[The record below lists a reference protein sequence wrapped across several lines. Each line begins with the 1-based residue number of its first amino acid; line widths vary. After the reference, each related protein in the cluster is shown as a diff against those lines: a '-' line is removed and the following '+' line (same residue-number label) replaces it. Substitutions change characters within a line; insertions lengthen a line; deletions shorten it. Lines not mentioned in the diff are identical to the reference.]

1 METNG
6 TGSARKPGSSAFNN
20 RFYYL
25 NKGIAMSPRRIS
37 LISFILIA
45 AIFIA
50 GKLVHANEPVGKRLS
65 AGATQSLYVDPEGQ
79 LWAWGN
85 VTDGKTKSVKPVK
98 IMDNVK
104 SVSASTGIS
113 YSFAV
118 KKDGTAWGW
127 GDNYFG
133 QIVPKTD
140 SSTAYINKPVKVLDD
155 VRIVESGNATV
166 FAIKN
171 DNTLWGWGAPGLRR
185 GDVIPSSSSTPSRV
199 LDNVVM
205 ASASISHTIAV
216 DSGNTFWGWGDN
228 RCPSYPEKRHRPLKV
243 NLDALHDRKIV
254 SISSTMGQTFAV
266 TSDGLLWQWGAD
278 RKTRRSCLTDNMILP
293 SHMKGIDNIKAIAP
307 GKDYLLILKK
317 DGTVWSWN
325 WTEKPLKNVPKYR
338 QIPLTGIIE
347 IAAGDHHFLA
357 LKKDGTVWAAGA
369 NQYGQLGNGTT
380 RYSEV
385 PVKVALPE
393 QMVWHKTAM
402 DHFAEYARVMIN

>member
-1 METNG
+1 
-6 TGSARKPGSSAFNN
+6 
-20 RFYYL
+20 
-25 NKGIAMSPRRIS
+25 MSPRR
-37 LISFILIA
+37 LYLVNLFIIV
-45 AIFIA
+45 AIFA
-50 GKLVHANEPVGKRLS
+50 FGKLAHANEPTGKRLS

-85 VTDGKTKSVKPVK
+85 VTNGKKKSVKPVK
-98 IMDNVK
+98 IMDDVK
-104 SVSASTGIS
+104 SVSASTGVS

-133 QIVPKTD
+133 QIRPKTD
-140 SSTAYINKPVKVLDD
+140 SGTAYIPKPVKVMDN
-155 VRIVESGNATV
+155 VRIVESGNSTV

-171 DNTLWGWGAPGLRR
+171 DNTLWGWGAPGRRR
-185 GDVIPSSSSTPSRV
+185 GDDIPFISSTPSRV
-199 LDNVVM
+199 LDNVAM
-205 ASASISHTIAV
+205 ASSSISHTVAV
-216 DSGNTFWGWGDN
+216 DEDNVFWGWGDN
-228 RCPSYPEKRHRPLKV
+228 RCPSYPENRQHPRKV
-243 NLDALHDRKIV
+243 NLDAMGGRKIA
-254 SISSTMGQTFAV
+254 SISNTMGQTFAV
-266 TSDGLLWQWGAD
+266 TTDGLLWRWGAD
-278 RKTRRSCLTDNMILP
+278 KKTYRGCLTDNMIQP
-293 SHMKGIDNIKAIAP
+293 IHMQGIDSVKAVAP

-325 WTEKPLKNVPKYR
+325 WAKSPLKHIPKYR

-357 LKKDGTVWAAGA
+357 LKKDGTVWATGA

-393 QMVWHKTAM
+393 QILWQKTAM
-402 DHFAEYARVMIN
+402 DHFAEYATVMID

>member
-1 METNG
+1 
-6 TGSARKPGSSAFNN
+6 
-20 RFYYL
+20 
-25 NKGIAMSPRRIS
+25 MSPRRLFIIN
-37 LISFILIA
+37 LIVIV
-45 AIFIA
+45 AIFA
-50 GKLVHANEPVGKRLS
+50 FGKMVHANEPGGKRLS

-85 VTDGKTKSVKPVK
+85 VTNGKTKSIKPVK

-104 SVSASTGIS
+104 SVSASTGVS

-133 QIVPKTD
+133 QIKPNTD
-140 SSTAYINKPVKVLDD
+140 SSTAYVPRPVKVMDN
-155 VRIVESGNATV
+155 VRLVESGNSTV

-171 DNTLWGWGAPGLRR
+171 DNTLWGWGAPGRRR
-185 GDVIPSSSSTPSRV
+185 GDDMPSSSSVPSKV
-199 LDNVVM
+199 MDNVAM

-216 DSGNTFWGWGDN
+216 DENNTFWGWGDN
-228 RCPSYPEKRHRPLKV
+228 RCPSFPEKRHHPLKV
-243 NLDALHDRKIV
+243 NLDALQGRQIV
-254 SISSTMGQTFAV
+254 SVSNTLGQTFAV

-278 RKTRRSCLTDNMILP
+278 RKTFRGCLTENMIRP
-293 SHMKGIDNIKAIAP
+293 VQMKGIDNIKSIAP
-307 GKDYLLILKK
+307 GRDYLLILKK

-325 WTEKPLKNVPKYR
+325 WAKTPLKHVPQYR

-357 LKKDGTVWAAGA
+357 LKKDGSVWAAGA

-380 RYSEV
+380 KYSEV
-385 PVKVALPE
+385 PVRVELPQ
-393 QMVWHKTAM
+393 QMLWQKTAM
-402 DHFAEYARVMIN
+402 DYFADYATVMID

>member
-1 METNG
+1 
-6 TGSARKPGSSAFNN
+6 
-20 RFYYL
+20 
-25 NKGIAMSPRRIS
+25 MSPRRTS
-37 LISFILIA
+37 LISFLMIA
-45 AIFIA
+45 FLLIA
-50 GKLVHANEPVGKRLS
+50 GKPASANEPVGKRLS

-85 VTDGKTKSVKPVK
+85 ATNGKTKSIKPVK

-104 SVSASTGIS
+104 SVSASTGVS

-127 GDNYFG
+127 GDNTFG
-133 QIVPKTD
+133 QIMPNTN
-140 SSTAYINKPVKVLDD
+140 SSTAYISRPVKVMDN

-171 DNTLWGWGAPGLRR
+171 DNTLWGWGAPGRRR
-185 GDVIPSSSSTPSRV
+185 GDIIHANSSVPSKV
-199 LDNVVM
+199 LDNVAM
-205 ASASISHTIAV
+205 ASTSISHTIAV
-216 DSGNTFWGWGDN
+216 DEHNVFWGWGDN
-228 RCPSYPEKRHRPLKV
+228 RCPSYPEKRHLPLKV
-243 NLDALHDRKIV
+243 NLDALGGRKIISV
-254 SISSTMGQTFAV
+254 SNTMGQTFAV

-278 RKTRRSCLTDNMILP
+278 RKTHRACLTDNMIRP
-293 SHMKGIDNIKAIAP
+293 VHMKGIDHVKAIAP

-325 WTEKPLKNVPKYR
+325 WAKSPLKDIPKYR

-369 NQYGQLGNGTT
+369 NQYGQLGNGSTK
-380 RYSEV
+380 YSDV
-385 PVKVALPE
+385 PVRVELPQ
-393 QMVWHKTAM
+393 QMVWHQTAM
-402 DHFAEYARVMIN
+402 DLFAEYARVMID

>member
-1 METNG
+1 
-6 TGSARKPGSSAFNN
+6 
-20 RFYYL
+20 
-25 NKGIAMSPRRIS
+25 MSPRRSS

-45 AIFIA
+45 FILIA
-50 GKLVHANEPVGKRLS
+50 GKPASANEPVGKRLS

-85 VTDGKTKSVKPVK
+85 ATNGKTKSIKPVK

-104 SVSASTGIS
+104 SVSASTGVS

-127 GDNYFG
+127 GDNTFG
-133 QIVPKTD
+133 QIMPNT
-140 SSTAYINKPVKVLDD
+140 SSVTAYITRPVKVMDN
-155 VRIVESGNATV
+155 VRIVESGNAIV

-171 DNTLWGWGAPGLRR
+171 DNTLWGWGAPGRRR
-185 GDVIPSSSSTPSRV
+185 GDIIHANSSVPSKV
-199 LDNVVM
+199 LDNVAM
-205 ASASISHTIAV
+205 ASTSISHTIAV
-216 DSGNTFWGWGDN
+216 DEHNVFWGWGDN
-228 RCPSYPEKRHRPLKV
+228 RCPSYPEKRHLPLKV
-243 NLDALHDRKIV
+243 NLDALGGRKIISV
-254 SISSTMGQTFAV
+254 SNTMGQTFAV

-278 RKTRRSCLTDNMILP
+278 RKTHRKCLTANMIRP
-293 SHMKGIDNIKAIAP
+293 VHMKGIDHVKAIAP

-325 WTEKPLKNVPKYR
+325 WAKSPLKDIPKYR

-369 NQYGQLGNGTT
+369 NQYGQLGNGSTK
-380 RYSEV
+380 YSDV
-385 PVKVALPE
+385 PVRVELPQ
-393 QMVWHKTAM
+393 QMIWHQTAM
-402 DHFAEYARVMIN
+402 DLFAEYASVMID